1 MYFETKNTNWVGD
14 IAYWDGTK
22 VKTVPSDKY
31 YSSMGSPIGVV
42 VIPEGFAPDGKTRIV
57 SLYGVD
63 TTGNQINSNFTLTWG
78 LNNIDT
84 SVINYNMMPTTD
96 NNGST
101 STGTH
106 TYAHFPSDIFTGPI
120 SYVDP
125 KVKYYS
131 LGYTPF
137 IPSPYLG
144 DGPNPEYHKN
154 IPGYNNTLSDFKGL
168 QITQTLVGL
177 GSDYQAANACWN
189 YKDGSSNLQWY
200 LPGVGELGY
209 LITRLNLINN
219 VIISIGGFILAPG
232 FFWSSSEY
240 CYNLTFGI
248 DFSNGVIGAY
258 DKYHNFYSRPFA
270 IID

>member
-63 TTGNQINSNFTLTWG
+63 ITGNKVSLNVSMKWGPINT
-78 LNNIDT
+78 DT
-84 SVINYNMMPTTD
+84 SLTNYTKVPTTD

-101 STGTH
+101 STGSSG
-106 TYAHFPSDIFTGPI
+106 YGYLPSDKFTG
-120 SYVDP
+120 STSFVDP
-125 KVKYYS
+125 QTKYYGS
-131 LGYTPF
+131 TPY

-144 DGPNPEYHKN
+144 NNPNPEYYKTLNGNN
-154 IPGYNNTLSDFKGL
+154 ILSDFNGL
-168 QITQTLVGL
+168 NNTKTLVNL
-177 GSDYQAANACWN
+177 GSDYQAANAAWK

-200 LPGVGELGY
+200 LPGIGELGY
-209 LITRLNLINN
+209 LISRLKKINN
-219 VIISIGGFILAPG
+219 TINVLNGIYLVNSG
-232 FFWSSSEY
+232 FWSSSEGDSKNA
-240 CYNLTFGI
+240 YNVGTG
-248 DFSNGVIGAY
+248 DGNTYSY
-258 DKYHNFYSRPFA
+258 SKTHRFYVRPFA
-270 IID
+270 II